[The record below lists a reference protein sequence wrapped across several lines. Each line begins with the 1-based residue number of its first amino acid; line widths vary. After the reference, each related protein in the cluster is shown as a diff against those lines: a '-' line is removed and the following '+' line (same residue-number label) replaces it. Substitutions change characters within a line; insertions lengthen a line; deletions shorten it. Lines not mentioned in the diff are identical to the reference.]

1 MCFTFYYEGKVFTQ
15 ERSLL
20 AVSDHLQIDHY
31 IRNIYN
37 IRMFTRE
44 IYIKRREAF
53 VRALHERGI
62 TRGTFILLA
71 NGESPRNYL
80 SNCYSFRQD
89 SSWLYL
95 VGTGLSDFGY
105 SLDIESGRS
114 CLYAD
119 EPSLDDI
126 VWTGEPPS
134 LTDFAYK
141 SGVDGSSPLSSLYS
155 LVTNKLGRCEPLF
168 ILPPYRGEQMIRL
181 TELFR
186 SGSSAQ
192 SDSLRQFIDPRVI
205 LALISIREIKG
216 PEEIAEIERAV
227 TATKIVHEDLLHS
240 LEPGWTEK
248 DAADYFLS
256 RASAQGCE
264 LSFAPIATC
273 RGAVL
278 HNSPT
283 EYVAAA
289 EDTFL
294 LDAGLEMPSG
304 YAGDL
309 TTTFPVGPRFGSQV
323 RAIYEVLHRTFETAT
338 RALTPGARFVEIHKL
353 ASLAITEGLISLG
366 LMRGDPHEAVE
377 SGAHALFF
385 PHGLGHQ
392 IGLDVHD
399 MESLGE
405 DHVGYGEELKRSD
418 QFGLRSLRLAKKLR
432 PGMVHSVEPG
442 IYFIPQLI
450 RKWQTEHICKD
461 FLKYDII
468 EKWLS
473 VGGMRIEE
481 DWCITES
488 GARRLGP
495 AFDKKVEALERARS
509 VK

>member
-1 MCFTFYYEGKVFTQ
+1 MQ
-15 ERSLL
+15 NRIL
-20 AVSDHLQIDHY
+20 AFSNLLQIDHY
-31 IRNIYN
+31 LGNSYN

-44 IYIKRREAF
+44 IYIKRKEAF
-53 VRALHERGI
+53 IRALCERGI

-71 NGESPRNYL
+71 NSESPRNYP
-80 SNCYSFRQD
+80 SNCYPFRQD
-89 SSWLYL
+89 SSWLYF
-95 VGTGLSDFGY
+95 VGTGFPDFGY
-105 SLDIESGRS
+105 SLDIETGRT

-126 VWTGEPPS
+126 IWTGELPS
-134 LTDFAYK
+134 SKELAYK
-141 SGVDGSSPLSSLYS
+141 AGIDYSSPFSALHS
-155 LVTNKLGRCEPLF
+155 LVADRLAKQEPLF
-168 ILPPYRGEQMIRL
+168 ILPSYRSEQADKL
-181 TELFR
+181 AELF
-186 SGSSAQ
+186 SQGDSARR
-192 SDSLRQFIDPRVI
+192 DLLRQFVDPRVI
-205 LALISIREIKG
+205 LALVGVREIKG

-227 TATKIVHEDLLHS
+227 AITKAIHEDLLHS

-248 DAADYFLS
+248 AAADYVLS

-264 LSFAPIATC
+264 LSFATIATC

-283 EYVAAA
+283 GYAATA
-289 EDTFL
+289 QDTFL
-294 LDAGLEMPSG
+294 LDAGVEMPSG

-309 TTTFPVGPRFGSQV
+309 TTTFPVGPRLGTQA
-323 RAIYEVLHRTFETAT
+323 RAIYEVLYQAFETTA
-338 RALTPGARFVEIHKL
+338 RALAPGVRFIDIHKT
-353 ASLAITEGLISLG
+353 ASLAIAKGLISLG

-377 SGAHALFF
+377 AGAHALFF

-399 MESLGE
+399 MEGLGE
-405 DHVGYGEELKRSD
+405 DYVGYGEELRRSD
-418 QFGLRSLRLAKKLR
+418 QFGLRSLRLAKTLK

-442 IYFIPQLI
+442 IYFIPQLVQ
-450 RKWQTEHICKD
+450 KWRAENICKD

-468 EKWLS
+468 EKWMS

-495 AFDKKVEALERARS
+495 AFDKKAEALEKARS
-509 VK
+509 GI